1 MESAQAAGFH
11 SLAKNI
17 GTFNLGQKQVLIPEM
32 CRAASHLLAAAIRS
46 FGIRARV
53 LKTYQGL
60 DLGRE
65 FTSGKECYPC
75 QVTMGDI
82 LFFVQKEKERL
93 GCDFTP
99 ENYAYFMPES
109 NGPCRFGMYNKYQRL
124 VLDSLPGFNKL
135 KIISLSARG
144 NYSVAGILEKRK
156 VRSFKK
162 TVYLSIVVADILKR
176 LLWRIRPYEK
186 QSGSADNLF
195 EQSMHT
201 MENTFET
208 HGDGKN
214 FRFIL
219 NKLKKIVH
227 QGKDLI
233 DPTIPRKPRIGIVG
247 EIFLRMHTHANQDLI
262 RTLEKYGAEVVCAS
276 MAEWINF
283 ISYIEK
289 RSASKRLR
297 LNLKQ
302 IPHARIKTELKKL
315 LGCGIDLLYKEF
327 QQGHVYRQIFSLL
340 DLAADHKI
348 SHLEHLLV
356 EEDVFS
362 FDIDTE
368 ACLSIA
374 GIMAYAGHGYSG
386 VVNVYPFTCMP
397 GMTTSAIVKPLMA
410 EQGLPYLDAPYD
422 VSIQPGRE
430 AAIRT
435 FMYQAA
441 EHRKRNNDQCSNAI
455 LPLSVI

>member
-17 GTFNLGQKQVLIPEM
+17 GTFNLGQKEVLIPEM
-32 CRAASHLLAAAIRS
+32 CRAASHLLAAAFRS

-82 LFFVQKEKERL
+82 LSFAKKEKERL
-93 GCDFTP
+93 GRDFTP

-109 NGPCRFGMYNKYQRL
+109 DGPCRFGMYNKYQRL
-124 VLDSLPGFNKL
+124 VLDSFPGLNKL
-135 KIISLSARG
+135 KICSLSTRG
-144 NYSVAGILEKRK
+144 NYSVAGILKKER
-156 VRSFKK
+156 VRDFKK
-162 TVYLSIVVADILKR
+162 TAYLAIVVADILNR
-176 LLWRIRPYEK
+176 ILWRIRPYER
-186 QSGSADNLF
+186 QPGLADNFF
-195 EQSMHT
+195 EQSMRI
-201 MENTFET
+201 MESTFET
-208 HGDGKN
+208 YGAEKKY
-214 FRFIL
+214 RLVL

-227 QGKDLI
+227 RGKDLI
-233 DPTIPRKPRIGIVG
+233 DPAIPRKPRIGIVG

-276 MAEWINF
+276 MAEWFNF

-289 RSASKRLR
+289 RSAKKRLR

-302 IPHARIKTELKKL
+302 NPQTCVRTELKKI
-315 LGCGIDLLYKEF
+315 LGCGTDLLYKEF
-327 QQGHVYRQIFSLL
+327 QQRHVYRRVFSLL
-340 DLAADHKI
+340 DLAEDHKI
-348 SHLEHLLV
+348 SHLEQILV

-374 GIMAYAGHGYSG
+374 GILAYASHGYSG

-410 EQGLPYLDAPYD
+410 ELGLPYLDAPYD
-422 VSIQPGRE
+422 AGIQPGRE
-430 AAIRT
+430 TAIRT

-441 EHRKRNNDQCSNAI
+441 QHRKRYECFA
-455 LPLSVI
+455 

>member
-17 GTFNLGQKQVLIPEM
+17 GTFNLGQKLVLIPEM
-32 CRAASHLLAAAIRS
+32 CRAASHLLAAALRS
-46 FGIRARV
+46 FGIKTLV
-53 LKTYQGL
+53 LKTYRGL

-65 FTSGKECYPC
+65 YTSGKECYPC

-82 LFFVQKEKERL
+82 LYFVQEEKKRL
-93 GCDFTP
+93 GCGFTP

-109 NGPCRFGMYNKYQRL
+109 DGPCRFGMYNKYQRL
-124 VLDSLPGFNKL
+124 VLDSFPGLNKL
-135 KIISLSARG
+135 KISSLSPRG
-144 NYSVAGILEKRK
+144 NYSVEGILKKEK
-156 VRSFKK
+156 VRDFKK

-176 LLWRIRPYEK
+176 LLWRIRPYERHP
-186 QSGSADNLF
+186 GAADIFF
-195 EQSMHT
+195 EQSRHI

-208 HGDGKN
+208 HGAGKKY
-214 FRFIL
+214 RLIL
-219 NKLKKIVH
+219 NKLKKII
-227 QGKDLI
+227 QWGKELI
-233 DPTIPRKPRIGIVG
+233 DPAIPRKPRIGIVG

-262 RTLEKYGAEVVCAS
+262 RILEKYGAEVVCAS
-276 MAEWINF
+276 TAEWINF

-289 RSASKRLR
+289 RSAGKRLR

-302 IPHARIKTELKKL
+302 RLYTCVKTELKKF
-315 LGCGIDLLYKEF
+315 LGCGTDLLYKEF
-327 QQGHVYRQIFSLL
+327 KQRHVYRQVFSLL
-340 DLAADHKI
+340 DLAEDHKI
-348 SHLEHLLV
+348 SHLEQILM
-356 EEDVFS
+356 EKDVFS

-374 GIMAYAGHGYSG
+374 GILAYASHGYSG

-397 GMTTSAIVKPLMA
+397 GMTTSAIVRPLLA
-410 EQGLPYLDAPYD
+410 EMGLPYLDAPYD
-422 VSIQPGRE
+422 ASIQPGRE

-441 EHRKRNNDQCSNAI
+441 RRRKRNECC
-455 LPLSVI
+455 V